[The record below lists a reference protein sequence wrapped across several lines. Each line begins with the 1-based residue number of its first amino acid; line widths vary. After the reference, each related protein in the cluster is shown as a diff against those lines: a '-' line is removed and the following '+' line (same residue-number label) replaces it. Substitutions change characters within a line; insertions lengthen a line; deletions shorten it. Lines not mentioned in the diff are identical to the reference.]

1 MRLGD
6 VGVGVAR
13 LAAVWAGLRGRRAE
27 LRYTVRSATANLSL
41 SVMDFLPASL
51 YSGGHGPS
59 AVWAP
64 ELVDAILAV
73 A

>member
-1 MRLGD
+1 M
-6 VGVGVAR
+6 
-13 LAAVWAGLRGRRAE
+13 
-27 LRYTVRSATANLSL
+27 RSATANLSL